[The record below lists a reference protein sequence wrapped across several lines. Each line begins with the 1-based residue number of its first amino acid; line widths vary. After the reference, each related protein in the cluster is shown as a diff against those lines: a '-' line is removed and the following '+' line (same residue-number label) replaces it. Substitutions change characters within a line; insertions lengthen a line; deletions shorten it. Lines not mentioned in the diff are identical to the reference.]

1 MNTDRK
7 LKGWIS
13 IILITIFSISFLT
26 IRGETNKINDE
37 IISLKIRKKIIK
49 DNKINLLSKR
59 NRLMSQT
66 RIERIARD
74 SLGMKKQ
81 EINSKN
87 LTLNVK

>member
-1 MNTDRK
+1 MSADRK

-59 NRLMSQT
+59 NKLMSQT

-74 SLGMKKQ
+74 SLRMKKQ
-81 EINSKN
+81 EINSKD